1 MKLMRGYRFRREA
14 LRLLKSFLLVFVAAF
29 LVEAVAGW
37 ARGRSLVLPLAALGL
52 SACVFM
58 LAAAVLFVID
68 AMIRAS
74 EKKQD
79 ASQAQP
85 RG

>member
-14 LRLLKSFLLVFVAAF
+14 FRLLQSFLLVFVAAF
-29 LVEAVAGW
+29 LVEAMADW

-58 LAAAVLFVID
+58 LAAAILFAVDAVIQK
-68 AMIRAS
+68 A
-74 EKKQD
+74 EKKQ
-79 ASQAQP
+79 AAP
-85 RG
+85 PG